1 MNFEILL
8 TIIFFIV
15 GGLKW
20 LYEYIKK
27 TNWEKTKFLS
37 EKMEIFF
44 CDDKIKDVLNILD
57 YNKTKIKIGNE
68 MIIITDL
75 KVIDSLITHDL
86 QNVFTDEQ
94 KHVRDL
100 FDHFFNK
107 LSEFQIYIDTDL
119 VRKKDVI
126 IYLKYYL
133 NILDRT
139 NKTKTKLYIKTLM
152 KYIEF
157 YNFKFD
163 LIRYID

>member
-57 YNKTKIKIGNE
+57 YNQTKIKIGNE
-68 MIIITDL
+68 MILITDL

-139 NKTKTKLYIKTLM
+139 NKTKTKLYIKTLV